1 MSFSILMIDDE
12 AKARGSM
19 GRLLSAEGYEILE
32 ADSLGQAMTR
42 LQERT
47 PDILILDFNLPDGH
61 GLDLLRKISAVKPHP
76 QVVVVTGTANVPTAV
91 EALQLGAVDLLEKPV
106 DLARLKGVVKR
117 ACEVVR
123 MQRELEYYEQHAR
136 AEAVDWVMG
145 ETPAMQRVLREARRA
160 AATSTPVLIT
170 GPTGTGKDVLA
181 RAIRLMGPRASKPY
195 IPVTCAALPAEVIE
209 SELFGHEA
217 GAFTDAAKRKP
228 GVVEAADGGVLFLDE
243 IGSLRLDLQGKLLR
257 FLDDH
262 SFRRV
267 GGLTEMTTDVQVIAA
282 TNRDLAVMTQAGD
295 FREDLYF
302 RLRVADIRMPTLAER
317 KEDVPALVGLFV
329 RTYNQRTG
337 SSLGGVTSR
346 ALQAL
351 LAHAWPGNI
360 RELRY
365 VVERAAMMCESEQ
378 IDLCD
383 LPVEFAAY
391 ENSGGTVPEAVTVEA
406 PAGVTKKKKAK

>member
-1 MSFSILMIDDE
+1 
-12 AKARGSM
+12 
-19 GRLLSAEGYEILE
+19 
-32 ADSLGQAMTR
+32 
-42 LQERT
+42 
-47 PDILILDFNLPDGH
+47 
-61 GLDLLRKISAVKPHP
+61 
-76 QVVVVTGTANVPTAV
+76 
-91 EALQLGAVDLLEKPV
+91 
-106 DLARLKGVVKR
+106 
-117 ACEVVR
+117 
-123 MQRELEYYEQHAR
+123 
-136 AEAVDWVMG
+136 
-145 ETPAMQRVLREARRA
+145 
-160 AATSTPVLIT
+160 
-170 GPTGTGKDVLA
+170 
-181 RAIRLMGPRASKPY
+181 
-195 IPVTCAALPAEVIE
+195 
-209 SELFGHEA
+209 
-217 GAFTDAAKRKP
+217 
-228 GVVEAADGGVLFLDE
+228 VVEAADGGVLFLDE

-282 TNRDLAVMTQAGD
+282 TNRDLAAMAQAGD
-295 FREDLYF
+295 FREDLFF

-337 SSLGGVTSR
+337 SSLNGVTSR

-365 VVERAAMMCESEQ
+365 VVERAAMMCEGEQ

-391 ENSGGTVPEAVTVEA
+391 EDAGEPAPEAVTVEV
-406 PAGVTKKKKAK
+406 PATAKKKKAK